1 MNYNKRQNVEMSKC
15 RNVKM
20 STIDKLP
27 TNYRQTTDKGIEDFW
42 SYNEWREINWT
53 EVLETRQEE

>member
-1 MNYNKRQNVEMSKC
+1 MSKCRNVEMSKC
-15 RNVKM
+15 QP
-20 STIDKLP
+20 S
-27 TNYRQTTDKGIEDFW
+27 TNYRQITDKGIEDFW